1 MSEEHFHISP
11 AELAERLLSAEP
23 PMLLDV
29 REVGEHS
36 TAALANSKLIPLAQI
51 PFRVGEIAEWKERDV
66 VVYCHHGVR
75 SLMAIGWLKLRGFS
89 KLHNLTGGIDRWSV
103 EVDPDCPRY

>member
-1 MSEEHFHISP
+1 MSEEHFHISA
-11 AELAERLLSAEP
+11 AELAERLRSDNP

-29 REVGEHS
+29 REVGEHEM
-36 TAALANSKLIPLAQI
+36 AALPDSKLIPLAQV
-51 PFRVGEIAEWKERDV
+51 PFRVGEIADWKERDV
-66 VVYCHHGVR
+66 VIYCHHGVR

-103 EVDPDCPRY
+103 EVDTNCPRY